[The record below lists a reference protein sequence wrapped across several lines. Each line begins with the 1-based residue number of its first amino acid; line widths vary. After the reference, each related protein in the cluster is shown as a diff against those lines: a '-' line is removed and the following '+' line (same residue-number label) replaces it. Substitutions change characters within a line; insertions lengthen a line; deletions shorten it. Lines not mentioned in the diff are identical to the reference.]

1 MPVHVITSL
10 PPAHH
15 STCALDAVSRHARQR
30 WPCGVKALFST
41 AFDSPTFGYA
51 KFIDVDTW
59 VDRLLLF
66 ELGMNSDGL
75 KASMYFYKPY
85 ASLAVAYVGTPI

>member
-1 MPVHVITSL
+1 MSDNYDDPYV
-10 PPAHH
+10 
-15 STCALDAVSRHARQR
+15 
-30 WPCGVKALFST
+30 
-41 AFDSPTFGYA
+41 GYA
-51 KFIDVDTW
+51 KYIDVESW

-85 ASLAVAYVGTPI
+85 ASLAVAYVRTPI